1 MLTYKIGTKN
11 IQRENILLTVESILW
26 DEAADEITI
35 VSGNHGLHNG
45 DIVLF
50 VRSDGSE
57 IGYRQEVPVKE
68 IIDENIFK
76 ISGFPIQFLSFTE
89 GEVADLRF
97 LPDNQYT
104 RKYLELTLADGEQHD
119 VITDRDDVIVKERV
133 YGNYEEYTVG
143 MKRCD
148 GDYALYEDIF
158 LYQVLAGQDKYIFPA
173 EESEKKNTLV
183 DLYIIPTGTLLA
195 YVSNP
200 VNTPRGRTWKYSDG
214 VLVLKNCFIPS
225 RINGHD
231 DRTRIFW
238 EAESTTIASLIA
250 ESASILTMY
259 VRDERFI
266 VPNGEVSENALFCDF
281 KPGAELYKISYALEV
296 SDIIS
301 QDFGINLFQE
311 ELLRNEYVEK
321 IVGKAKNAI
330 IDYEKQCFTPVYESN
345 GSIYDIN
352 EIIFN
357 LHFREREKWLSD
369 GIVDEYA
376 PESDSRTCEYG
387 EWKTNNNLYWNN
399 YKYYGGDRLVPEPAD
414 FTPDTADLLG
424 HLGFTDD
431 DIYYERNRVG
441 KSFLRLLFFD
451 SADRR
456 TQKLLYTSVIY
467 LNAPALYEKYVA
479 DIRMG
484 TEGEHGCEEGK
495 KEIVYAEK
503 APRRLDA
510 SFACKNKYSSS
521 LSSEGF
527 YLYLFPGVLNENGE
541 GTIYMKVEFNHAKY
555 GYTIPMIMPL
565 NENGYPIEPT
575 SPNFPID
582 YVATNVDESGRTY
595 EYVNTQKLFKDMY
608 IPIKVKFEEN
618 SRRYIWFLENGI
630 QTDGTA
636 KFNMFEPKV
645 NRAEGINVE
654 LDSYTIGWLGGTING
669 RVIITEG
676 GHWIVSSASE
686 GVSVSPSEGD
696 GNTDITV
703 TLPQNREGSPQ
714 RTLSVTFSGVN
725 SYARAEVQ
733 QDAGGL
739 DLTVS
744 PSSIQCGWVG
754 MNNVQITVTDRNSI
768 GWTVSSSSNFIDL
781 QGMTGRT
788 GTFTFNISIA
798 RSGSDESRIGEII
811 IQDILGLGAA
821 RVITVSQ
828 EAAPHSLSVYPT
840 NMIFPEDIMDMGDAY
855 PLTIYDEENIGWKIV
870 DGVPDWLDFYEEES
884 GDTPYSGVGSVTL
897 LFYTTKENM
906 SFEELFSQIK
916 IEGGWNIP
924 LDPQS
929 TVKKYVTVVQDMIL
943 DNYAEIYIEK
953 EGSIMVSQGSASL
966 SYEYTWSIYYSDTPE
981 RYAPDELWQSG
992 DDTGWAGWKS
1002 YWGNTGTD
1010 PILTRELGVTKYL
1023 NCLIRIKFENGEEQY
1038 VEEAIPITIEDPGG
1052 TYIKIPYGVKL
1063 PERYV

>member
-1 MLTYKIGTKN
+1 MLTYKIGAKN

-26 DEAADEITI
+26 NEAADEITI
-35 VSGNHGLHNG
+35 VSKNHGLHNG

-50 VRSDGSE
+50 IRSDGSE
-57 IGYRQEVPVKE
+57 IGYRQEAPVKE
-68 IIDENIFK
+68 IINENEFK

-97 LPDNQYT
+97 LPDNQHT

-119 VITDRDDVIVKERV
+119 VITNRDNVRVKERV

-183 DLYIIPTGTLLA
+183 DLYIIPTGALLA

-200 VNTPRGRTWKYSDG
+200 VDTPRGRTWKYSDG

-225 RINGHD
+225 RINGRD

-238 EAESTTIASLIA
+238 EAESVTIASLIA
-250 ESASILTMY
+250 ESASILTIY

-266 VPNGEVSENALFCDF
+266 APNDEVSGNTLFCDF

-311 ELLRNEYVEK
+311 DILRSEYVEK
-321 IVGKAKNAI
+321 IVGKAKNTI

-369 GIVDEYA
+369 GSVDEYA

-399 YKYYGGDRLVPEPAD
+399 YKYYGGDRLVPEPSD

-424 HLGFTDD
+424 HLGFTDN

-467 LNAPALYEKYVA
+467 LNAPSLYEKYVA

-484 TEGEHGCEEGK
+484 TEGENGCEEGK

-541 GTIYMKVEFNHAKY
+541 GTIYMKAEFNHAKY

-582 YVATNVDESGRTY
+582 YVATNKDDSGRTY

-618 SRRYIWFLENGI
+618 SRRYLWFLENGI
-630 QTDGTA
+630 QKDGTA

-654 LDSYTIGWLGGTING
+654 LDSYTIVWSGGTING

-676 GHWIVSSASE
+676 CHWIVSSASE
-686 GVSVSPSEGD
+686 GVSVSPNEGE
-696 GNTDITV
+696 GNTNITV
-703 TLPQNREGSPQ
+703 TLPPNREGSPQ
-714 RTLSVTFSGVN
+714 RTLYVTFSGIN

-744 PSSIQCGWVG
+744 PLSIQCGWDG
-754 MNNVQITVTDRNSI
+754 MNDVQITVTDNNSI

-781 QGMTGRT
+781 QGITGKT
-788 GTFTFNISIA
+788 GTFTFKINIA

-811 IQDILGLGAA
+811 VQDILGLGAA

-828 EAAPHSLSVYPT
+828 EAAPHSLSVDPT
-840 NMIFPEDIMDMGDAY
+840 NIVFPGDVMEDVY
-855 PLTIYDEENIGWKIV
+855 PLTISDEENIGWKIV
-870 DGVPDWLDFYEEES
+870 DGIPDWLDFYEEES
-884 GDTPYSGVGSVTL
+884 GNTPYSGVGSATL
-897 LFYTTKENM
+897 LFYVTKQNL
-906 SFEELFSQIK
+906 SFEKLFSEIT

-929 TVKKYVTVVQDMIL
+929 TVKKYVTVEQDMIP

-953 EGSIMVSQGSASL
+953 EGSIMVGSQAGESL
-966 SYEYTWSIYYSDTPE
+966 SYEYTWEIYYSDTSQKYE
-981 RYAPDELWQSG
+981 TDELWQSG
-992 DDTGWAGWKS
+992 VNTGWVGSKAS
-1002 YWGNTGTD
+1002 WGDIGTD

-1023 NCLIRIKFENGEEQY
+1023 NYIIR
-1038 VEEAIPITIEDPGG
+1038 VEFDSGTERYAEGTIPITIENPGG
-1052 TYIKIPYGVKL
+1052 THIKIPYGVKL
-1063 PERYV
+1063 PEINA